1 MLCCYFYRWGY
12 FDRVT
17 FSLEAASL
25 RLKARLTCLTIQSS
39 FASRERKRSENQ
51 RKLDPSAMLVTS
63 VRKTFYPIEPI
74 EHPEPRVWSLPHSAR
89 RAVPCQLV
97 CQKRSG
103 AKKMNI
109 AEKCQLVAIPLPNES
124 FIYDILFDVHTF
136 YRPIHTYLS
145 IIMCVVGTLC
155 NVCNIV
161 VLTRK
166 QMRTP
171 VNMVLTAMACC
182 DTVVLFSNLIYT
194 THYTFVAF
202 ADCHPR
208 HWSYGWAMF
217 LIAHAHLSLVG
228 HSSSVWLSVMLGL
241 IRFLTLENRKKSA
254 SNHRNIGLKHSYCA
268 IAVVLVSVTIFNSP
282 NFLTYRIV
290 EMRLNETCDVT
301 DDSLKF
307 APSYI
312 PGVSDLALV
321 VNCLVFRLAFWIS
334 GIVFKIV
341 PSVCLA
347 FFAYRLSKVLKE
359 VKNNRMKLLK
369 GSRVGNHSST
379 PASNGTLLVNNGTEV
394 SHSYRGSS
402 KSLHSNYRTNSVRI
416 HNRTSDRTD
425 RTTRMLIM
433 IVVVNVV
440 TETPQGIMAILSGI
454 LADQYRQFVYNRLG
468 DILDLLSLCGA
479 CTTFIIYCTMSGQ
492 FRTEFRRVFIPSWC
506 SSWLAKRLRAAS
518 HTSVLTKMTYLT
530 TNHPSTCND
539 FNNVSER
546 SITMTVVG
554 SSTSVRK
561 FYPNEGIGQSQSE
574 DHPSAEV
581 ESPKKEY
588 FSTPESTDESTE
600 LLEDVQV

>member
-1 MLCCYFYRWGY
+1 
-12 FDRVT
+12 
-17 FSLEAASL
+17 
-25 RLKARLTCLTIQSS
+25 
-39 FASRERKRSENQ
+39 
-51 RKLDPSAMLVTS
+51 
-63 VRKTFYPIEPI
+63 
-74 EHPEPRVWSLPHSAR
+74 
-89 RAVPCQLV
+89 
-97 CQKRSG
+97 
-103 AKKMNI
+103 
-109 AEKCQLVAIPLPNES
+109 
-124 FIYDILFDVHTF
+124 
-136 YRPIHTYLS
+136 
-145 IIMCVVGTLC
+145 
-155 NVCNIV
+155 
-161 VLTRK
+161 
-166 QMRTP
+166 MRTP

-290 EMRLNETCDVT
+290 EMRLNETCPVQDP
-301 DDSLKF
+301 SLKY
-307 APSYI
+307 APSYV

-341 PSVCLA
+341 PSMCLA

-359 VKNNRMKLLK
+359 VKNNRLKLLK
-369 GSRVGNHSST
+369 GSRVGNHCST
-379 PASNGTLLVNNGTEV
+379 HLTNDTLLVNGNDH
-394 SHSYRGSS
+394 SHRGSS
-402 KSLHSNYRTNSVRI
+402 KSLHSNYKTNSVRV
-416 HNRTSDRTD
+416 HHRTSDRTD

-518 HTSVLTKMTYLT
+518 HASHTSMITKMTYLT
-530 TNHPSTCND
+530 ANPHSCND
-539 FNNVSER
+539 YNNASER

-554 SSTSVRK
+554 STNSVRK
-561 FYPNEGIGQSQSE
+561 FYPNGTMARSQS
-574 DHPSAEV
+574 DDQPSALSVEV

-588 FSTPESTDESTE
+588 PSTTETTDESTE
-600 LLEDVQV
+600 LLEDVHV